1 MIKKLFFS
9 LLTIYSSLSFSQIAG
24 KIGMMTPYGSNGYF
38 YSRSPSLEISY
49 LSEYLPNF
57 RLNASA
63 GISLLLPRR
72 QSHIFFKEVGGVL
85 VPFEGKMKA
94 QPQLMLSI
102 GTDYL
107 LLQEEEDGFEAYAG
121 FSILGIFGNVSKK
134 SIEVNVP
141 FSESQGQI
149 LAGNTVRVGC
159 QYNPEGAFSYIL
171 EGSLHFQ
178 WVKKPLGAYGGFV
191 SLGLR
196 YDIKKGK
203 R

>member
-1 MIKKLFFS
+1 MIKKLLFS

-24 KIGMMTPYGSNGYF
+24 KIGMTTPYGSHGYF

-49 LSEYLPNF
+49 LGEYLPDF

-63 GISLLLPRR
+63 GLSLFLPRR
-72 QSHIFFKEVGGVL
+72 QSHVFFKEVDEVL
-85 VPFEGKMKA
+85 VPFEGKMQA
-94 QPQLMLSI
+94 QPQLILSI

-121 FSILGIFGNVSKK
+121 FSILGIFGDVRKK
-134 SIEVNVP
+134 STEVNVP
-141 FSESQGQI
+141 LSVSQGQI
-149 LAGNTVRVGC
+149 LAGNTVRIGC

-171 EGSLHFQ
+171 EGSMLFQ
-178 WVKKPLGAYGGFV
+178 WVKKPLGAYGGFI

-196 YDIKKGK
+196 YDIKKGQP
-203 R
+203 